1 LTTIWSENILAKNI
15 SGRYLN
21 QKMGT
26 REILEDVMKAQEHRD
41 LKALLHTRYIVLLAV
56 VTLYL
61 LATALFG
68 YATIKTILVLPN
80 LVSQF
85 SEGSTKSLMLFA
97 VETADLFLVAVVLYV
112 TAAGLFELFISRKV
126 RTPKGGAAKWLEVE
140 TLDDLKQNL
149 IGVVVVAMSVLFLGV
164 LIKNDPDHNLL
175 EVGVGVGAV
184 IAALGW
190 YVSQKS
196 KAKESDAK
204 VSESKI
210 VPPEPPVE
218 SLIVLE

>member
-1 LTTIWSENILAKNI
+1 
-15 SGRYLN
+15 
-21 QKMGT
+21 
-26 REILEDVMKAQEHRD
+26 MKAQEQKN
-41 LKALLHTRYIVLLAV
+41 LKALLHTRYIVVLAV
-56 VTLYL
+56 GTLYML
-61 LATALFG
+61 SLALFI
-68 YATIKTILVLPN
+68 YATIKTMLLLPK
-80 LVSQF
+80 LLSQF
-85 SEGSTKSLMLFA
+85 SEGSTKTLMLFA

-112 TAAGLFELFISRKV
+112 IAAGLFELFISRKV
-126 RTPKGGAAKWLEVE
+126 RNPKGGAAKWLEVE

-164 LIKNDPDHNLL
+164 LIKNDPEQNLL
-175 EVGVGVGAV
+175 EIGVGVGAV

-210 VPPEPPVE
+210 IPPEPPVE
-218 SLIVLE
+218 TMIVLE

>member
-1 LTTIWSENILAKNI
+1 MRTQEQKN
-15 SGRYLN
+15 
-21 QKMGT
+21 
-26 REILEDVMKAQEHRD
+26 
-41 LKALLHTRYIVLLAV
+41 LKTLLHTRYIVIFAV
-56 VTLYL
+56 VTLYVL
-61 LATALFG
+61 SLALFI

-80 LVSQF
+80 LLSLF
-85 SEGSTKSLMLFA
+85 AEGSTKTLMLFA

-112 TAAGLFELFISRKV
+112 IAAGLYELFISRKV
-126 RTPKGGAAKWLEVE
+126 RTTKVGAAKWLEVE

-164 LIKNDPDHNLL
+164 LIRNDPNQNLL

-210 VPPEPPVE
+210 IPPEPPVE
-218 SLIVLE
+218 SMIVRE

>member
-1 LTTIWSENILAKNI
+1 
-15 SGRYLN
+15 
-21 QKMGT
+21 
-26 REILEDVMKAQEHRD
+26 MKAQEQKN
-41 LKALLHTRYIVLLAV
+41 LKALLHTRYIVVLAV
-56 VTLYL
+56 GTLYL
-61 LATALFG
+61 LSLALFI
-68 YATIKTILVLPN
+68 YATIKTMLLLPN
-80 LVSQF
+80 LLSRF
-85 SEGSTKSLMLFA
+85 SEGSTKTLMLFA

-112 TAAGLFELFISRKV
+112 IAAGLFELFISRKV

-164 LIKNDPDHNLL
+164 LIKNDPEQNLL
-175 EVGVGVGAV
+175 EIGVGVGAV

-210 VPPEPPVE
+210 IPPEAPVE
-218 SLIVLE
+218 SMILLE